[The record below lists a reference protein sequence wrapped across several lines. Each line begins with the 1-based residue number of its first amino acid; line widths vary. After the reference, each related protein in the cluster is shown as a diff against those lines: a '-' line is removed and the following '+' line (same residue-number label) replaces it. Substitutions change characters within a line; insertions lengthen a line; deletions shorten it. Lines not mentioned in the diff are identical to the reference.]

1 MFVLTD
7 LPVGY
12 ISRYTLHIKTNIKT
26 GKTVLRGTD
35 YYIFKQRRKYSCYRK
50 KLLTPDLTKYK
61 NNRTV
66 AVWSTTFRLSNL
78 FWAVCSYVIVTQGE

>member
-7 LPVGY
+7 LPVGH
-12 ISRYTLHIKTNIKT
+12 ISRYALHIKTNSKT
-26 GKTVLRGTD
+26 GKTVLRRTD

-50 KLLTPDLTKYK
+50 RLLTPVITKYK

-66 AVWSTTFRLSNL
+66 AVWSTTFRLSIL
-78 FWAVCSYVIVTQGE
+78 FSAVCSRI